1 MPRTKRLRP
10 CHLTHAVGV
19 KQGCVNKA
27 AHRQWRQA
35 DNRKNGCVKH
45 STPASRAER
54 TPPGKHYRSEQA
66 SRAATS
72 LFPCF
77 IVNSHNA
84 PWLIKAKI
92 NIVTQN
98 TTKHANRYLSGFMPF
113 TPCLSAS
120 KRLISTCWELRDSL
134 GLIGILPGLSS
145 FCPSR
150 RLKTESLKHPR
161 PIRMIITPD
170 LNKNPNVI

>member
-1 MPRTKRLRP
+1 MPRTRRLRP
-10 CHLTHAVGV
+10 CQPTHAVGV
-19 KQGCVNKA
+19 KQGGVNKA

-77 IVNSHNA
+77 IVNSHNV

-134 GLIGILPGLSS
+134 GLIGILPGAFFFLSLT
-145 FCPSR
+145 FA
-150 RLKTESLKHPR
+150 
-161 PIRMIITPD
+161 
-170 LNKNPNVI
+170 

>member
-1 MPRTKRLRP
+1 MSARCLAGSTVPPTINAPRLRLCAYCSANP
-10 CHLTHAVGV
+10 APAGFFYGSCGALNAKQETLRPASPRQRCWR
-19 KQGCVNKA
+19 KQGGVNKA

-77 IVNSHNA
+77 IVNSHNV

-120 KRLISTCWELRDSL
+120 KRLISTCRS
-134 GLIGILPGLSS
+134 
-145 FCPSR
+145 
-150 RLKTESLKHPR
+150 
-161 PIRMIITPD
+161 
-170 LNKNPNVI
+170 